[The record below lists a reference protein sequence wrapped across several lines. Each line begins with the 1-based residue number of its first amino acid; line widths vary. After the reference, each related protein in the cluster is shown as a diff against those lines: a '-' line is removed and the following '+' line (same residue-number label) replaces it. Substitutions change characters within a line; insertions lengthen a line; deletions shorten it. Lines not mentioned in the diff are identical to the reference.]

1 MNSMIP
7 QSLAFLLTYKC
18 NFLCDHCSVSAG
30 PECREALA
38 ADHLRRVMEEAYV
51 LPSIR
56 VVVFTGGEPTL
67 YPELLKTGISL
78 AHEEGFV
85 TRLVTNA
92 WWARTPEKAHH
103 FAQNLRAAGLDE
115 LNISFDDFHL
125 PYLEAFG
132 GEQNVVNAVR
142 AATALGMT
150 VLVGAVFYPGAR
162 IRTNYLRQTFQEAGI
177 QQEVKFLEDFV
188 FPLGRARK
196 RLPAHLF
203 VSDPEKTKKGACQE
217 AGQILAIL
225 PDGKVLFCC
234 GHIINSRA
242 QEIFTVDTLAS
253 GAPLSEI
260 VARMQRN
267 VLYWW
272 LHFEGPE
279 AVYDELGVEKRFQR
293 KCEACFYLGTAY
305 RGKLQAL
312 AARKEEIFSRW
323 EGKKVGLPA

>member
-1 MNSMIP
+1 MIP
-7 QSLAFLLTYKC
+7 QSLAFLMTYKC
-18 NFLCDHCSVSAG
+18 NFNCDHCSVSAG
-30 PECREALA
+30 PEHREVIA
-38 ADHLRRVMEEAYV
+38 AEHMRRVIEEAYA

-67 YPELLKTGISL
+67 YPELLQAGISL
-78 AHEEGFV
+78 AHEKGFL

-92 WWARTPEKAHH
+92 WWAKTPEKAYD
-103 FAQNLRAAGLDE
+103 FLENLRAAGLDE
-115 LNISFDDFHL
+115 LNTSFDDSHL
-125 PYLEAFG
+125 PYLDAFG

-150 VLVGAVFYPGAR
+150 VLVGAVLHPGAR
-162 IRTNYLRQTFQEAGI
+162 IRTSYLRQILQEAGI

-188 FPLGRARK
+188 FPLGRARQK
-196 RLPAHLF
+196 LPAHLF
-203 VSDPEKTKKGACQE
+203 VSDPEKREQGACQE
-217 AGQILAIL
+217 AGQTLGIL

-242 QEIFTVDTLAS
+242 QEIFTVDGLAS

-272 LHFEGPE
+272 LHLEGPD
-279 AVYDELGVEKRFQR
+279 AVLAELGVEKRFQR
-293 KCEACFYLGTAY
+293 KCEACFYLGKAC
-305 RGKLQAL
+305 RGMLQAL

-323 EGKKVGLPA
+323 EGEKVGLPA

>member
-1 MNSMIP
+1 MIP
-7 QSLAFLLTYKC
+7 QSLSFLVTYKC
-18 NFLCDHCSVSAG
+18 NFQCDHCSVSAG
-30 PECREALA
+30 PEHQQVIA
-38 ADHLRRVMEEAYV
+38 AEHMRRVIEEAYA

-67 YPELLKTGISL
+67 YPDLLQAGINL
-78 AHEEGFV
+78 AHEKGFV

-92 WWARTPEKAHH
+92 WWAKTPEKAYH
-103 FAQNLRAAGLDE
+103 FLQNLRAAGLDE
-115 LNISFDDFHL
+115 LNVSFDDFHL

-150 VLVGAVFYPGAR
+150 VLVGAVLHPGAR
-162 IRTNYLRQTFQEAGI
+162 IRTSYLRQIFQSAGI

-188 FPLGRARK
+188 FPLGRARQK
-196 RLPAHLF
+196 LPAHF
-203 VSDPEKTKKGACQE
+203 YISDPEKREQGACRE
-217 AGQILAIL
+217 AGQTLAVL

-234 GHIINSRA
+234 GHIVNSRA
-242 QEIFTVDTLAS
+242 QAILTIDSLAS
-253 GAPLSEI
+253 GAPLPEI

-272 LHFEGPE
+272 LHLEGPE

-305 RGKLQAL
+305 RRKLQAL
-312 AARKEEIFSRW
+312 AVRKEEVFARW